1 MEAHIA
7 EVTETT
13 SQVWDRG
20 QSASVKAAA
29 RRPLPRVTTLAISA
43 GILVC
48 ATGFGLIAFTW
59 SRVAGT
65 LNVALQLPF
74 FVSGGLTGLGLIR
87 PDALGLKYRQLHLH
101 RLQLD
106 GGLQWPHAPATQ
118 AIGLGDDKRD
128 VVARFA
134 ELAQAGTGKHRRA
147 GEDNTQSRATRRRV
161 PLASPALPVPP
172 CAACRDWSAGR

>member
-74 FVSGGLTGLGLIR
+74 FVSGGLTGLGLILVGLTVVSIAAKQR
-87 PDALGLKYRQLHLH
+87 EALTRTQHLNEL
-101 RLQLD
+101 RE
-106 GGLQWPHAPATQ
+106 
-118 AIGLGDDKRD
+118 AIR
-128 VVARFA
+128 
-134 ELAQAGTGKHRRA
+134 ELRAALREEGK
-147 GEDNTQSRATRRRV
+147 
-161 PLASPALPVPP
+161 
-172 CAACRDWSAGR
+172 